1 MQMNAR
7 ILSLVTLAGFAA
19 CQQAPKADKAA
30 VTDAQA
36 VTIPDG
42 SKTHRLDTA
51 ASILFWIGTK
61 PTGEHKGSFRFSG
74 GELYTKDSS
83 LTGGHFS
90 ININSI
96 ANLDLS
102 SQPDMKKKL
111 EDELRGENF
120 FDAEKY
126 PVARFEIT
134 EVSPYHPAPDDNGV
148 LLKDATHMI
157 KGNLSIKN
165 ATKNIT
171 FPAKVVFTG
180 GKVKGEANFNID
192 RTQWGMTYRADKSLQ
207 DKLINSVVNI
217 HFEIVTH

>member
-1 MQMNAR
+1 MQIYAR
-7 ILSLVTLAGFAA
+7 VLFLMIVAVA

-30 VTDAQA
+30 VTDAQTVA
-36 VTIPDG
+36 VPEG
-42 SKTHRLDTA
+42 GRTHQLDTA

-83 LTGGHFS
+83 LIGGHFS
-90 ININSI
+90 IDINSI

-102 SQPDMKKKL
+102 TQPDMKKKL

-120 FDAEKY
+120 FDAGNY
-126 PVARFEIT
+126 PTALFEIT
-134 EVSPYHPAPDDNGV
+134 EVSPYRPAPDDNGV

-157 KGNLSIKN
+157 KGNLTIRN

-171 FPAKVVFTG
+171 FPAKIVFTG

-217 HFEIVTH
+217 HFEIVTR